1 MKKTLTINLAGL
13 VFNIDEDAYYSLQDY
28 LKNIKTYFSEEKEVD
43 DIMND
48 IEIRIAELL
57 SEKITP
63 ARQVVTLQDIE
74 EIIRIMGEPHE
85 FGDPEKGKKKTYYR
99 TSTKRVYRD
108 PDNRILGGVC
118 GGLGAYM
125 GIDPIIIRII
135 FVVIFFG
142 FGAGLLIYL
151 ILWIIIPEAK
161 TTAQKLEM
169 RGEPVNVSNI
179 GGFVREE
186 FENLKNNFKSKK
198 KDENPK
204 SD

>member
-13 VFNIDEDAYYSLQDY
+13 VFNIDEDAYYRLQDY
-28 LKNIKTYFSEEKEVD
+28 LEKIKTYFSEEKEID

-48 IEIRIAELL
+48 IETRIAELL
-57 SEKITP
+57 GEKLTP
-63 ARQVVTLQDIE
+63 GKQVITLQDVE
-74 EIIRIMGEPHE
+74 ETMKIMGEPRE
-85 FGDPEKGKKKTYYR
+85 FGGFDNEEKKKSYYR
-99 TSTKRVYRD
+99 TSSKRVYRD
-108 PDNRILGGVC
+108 PDNRVLGGVC

-135 FVVIFFG
+135 FIIVFFG
-142 FGAGLLIYL
+142 FGIGLFIYL

-179 GGFVREE
+179 GNFVREE
-186 FENLKNNFKSKK
+186 FENLKKSFKGKK
-198 KDENPK
+198 KDTGG
-204 SD
+204 

>member
-13 VFNIDEDAYYSLQDY
+13 VFNIDEDAFYRLQDY
-28 LKNIKTYFSEEKEVD
+28 LEDIKTYFSEEKEVD
-43 DIMND
+43 DIMRD

-57 SEKITP
+57 GEKITP

-74 EIIRIMGEPHE
+74 EIIRIMGEAHE
-85 FGDPEKGKKKTYYR
+85 FGDPDKEKKRTYYR
-99 TSTKRVYRD
+99 TSAKRVYRD
-108 PDNRILGGVC
+108 PDNRVLGGVC

-135 FVVIFFG
+135 FIVIFFG

-198 KDENPK
+198 KR
-204 SD
+204 

>member
-13 VFNIDEDAYYSLQDY
+13 VFNIDEDAYYRLQDY
-28 LKNIKTYFSEEKEVD
+28 LENIKTYFSEEKEVD
-43 DIMND
+43 DIMHD

-57 SEKITP
+57 GEKITP
-63 ARQVVTLQDIE
+63 SRQVVTLQDIE
-74 EIIRIMGEPHE
+74 EIIKIMGEPHE
-85 FGDPEKGKKKTYYR
+85 FGDPGKEKKRTYYR

-125 GIDPIIIRII
+125 AIDPIIVRII
-135 FVVIFFG
+135 FIIIFFG

-179 GGFVREE
+179 GGFVKEE
-186 FENLKNNFKSKK
+186 FENFKNSFKSKK
-198 KDENPK
+198 KR
-204 SD
+204 

>member
-13 VFNIDEDAYYSLQDY
+13 VFNVDEDAYYRLQDY
-28 LKNIKTYFSEEKEVD
+28 LEKIKTYFSEEKEVD
-43 DIMND
+43 DIMRD

-57 SEKITP
+57 GEKITP
-63 ARQVVTLQDIE
+63 NSQVVTLQDIE
-74 EIIRIMGEPHE
+74 EIIKIMGEPHE
-85 FGDPEKGKKKTYYR
+85 FGDPDKERKSTYYHS
-99 TSTKRVYRD
+99 STRRVYRD
-108 PDNRILGGVC
+108 PDNRVLGGVC

-125 GIDPIIIRII
+125 AVDPLIIRII
-135 FVVIFFG
+135 FIVAFFG
-142 FGAGLLIYL
+142 FGVGLLIYL

-186 FENLKNNFKSKK
+186 FENLKNSFKGRKK
-198 KDENPK
+198 
-204 SD
+204 S